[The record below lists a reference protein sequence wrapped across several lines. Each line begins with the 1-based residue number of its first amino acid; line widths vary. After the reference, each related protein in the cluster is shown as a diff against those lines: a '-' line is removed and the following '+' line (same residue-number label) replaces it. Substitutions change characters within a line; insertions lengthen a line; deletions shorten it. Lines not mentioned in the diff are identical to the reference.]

1 MKIVGSR
8 LHLPVSPAQAVRR
21 AERIIDEANRLA
33 PHPKPRGFVM
43 KAKTWQEYA
52 AWRLAQTNPR
62 LW

>member
-8 LHLPVSPAQAVRR
+8 HHLPASPAQAVRR
-21 AERIIDEANRLA
+21 AERIIAEANRLA
-33 PHPKPRGFVM
+33 PGPKPRGFVF
-43 KAKTWQEYA
+43 KAKTWEAYA

>member
-8 LHLPVSPAQAVRR
+8 DRHPASPAQAVRR
-21 AERIIDEANRLA
+21 AERIIAEANRLA
-33 PHPKPRGFVM
+33 PNPKPRGFVV
-43 KAKTWQEYA
+43 KAKTWHEYA